1 MRDAGC
7 PKPRDVLPTEKLNE
21 LLALWRARLKS
32 GEYPPEYLS
41 THGYHVRNPTAQTG
55 VNCDAPATSATD

>member
-32 GEYPPEYLS
+32 GEYPPDTCQRMVSMYEIRL
-41 THGYHVRNPTAQTG
+41 HRLG